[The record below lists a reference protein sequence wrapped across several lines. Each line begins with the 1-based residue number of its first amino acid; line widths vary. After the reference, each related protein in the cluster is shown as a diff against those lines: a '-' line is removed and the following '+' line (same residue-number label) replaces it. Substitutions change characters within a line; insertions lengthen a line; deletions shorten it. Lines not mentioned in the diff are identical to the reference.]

1 MLMELS
7 FVLAGIII
15 VLTGVS
21 AWLWHRLRSLTAAH
35 PVPDAQPHSDDSFI
49 SALRMAIDALPDAM
63 YLADTNNRLL
73 IANQQYAQQLGFQ
86 NIDDLLGKTMRDVF
100 PPEQAEAY
108 LAEDQMVM
116 KTGQP
121 FRLEIPHEAADGSH
135 EWFHILKVP
144 IRQHDKIIGV
154 MGMIRNI
161 TEVRTS
167 QESLYARIAQFRLLS
182 HIDADINST
191 LDMRYVANS
200 ALDILLRFS
209 QAEAGFIAI
218 VTDNSEELRVVA
230 TLGAY
235 PNLQVNSLVKAHE
248 GVLGRVLRTQK
259 PELISDVASDP
270 DYTPMLRD
278 TRAMIVMPMLSQ
290 DHLVGAIKLETSRPH
305 RFNDD
310 VYQFAQLVAARIA
323 LAVENANL
331 YTLVQH
337 KLGEMEKLYHE
348 TQALFQEKSRL
359 EQLKTDMI
367 RIASHDL
374 KNPLSV
380 IQGYIMIMRMEE
392 AKLHE
397 EVRGFLGE
405 MERSAARMSKILQDI
420 LSLEKIDQRARGEFR
435 VLNLESIVN
444 NLYAEFLPQAQLRNQ
459 TLELQRKTPASYT
472 IEGDEAQLYEAL
484 ANLVS
489 NAIKYTPEGGQV
501 TLSLDRSDQ
510 HVVFKVRDTGYGI
523 PDDMQKRLF
532 EPFYRAKTDET
543 IDIEGTGLGLHLV
556 KNIVERHTGVLI
568 FESTYGKGSLFGFSL
583 PAKS

>member
-1 MLMELS
+1 MDLS

-15 VLTGVS
+15 ALIGVN
-21 AWLWHRLRSLTAAH
+21 AWLWYRLHSASPAL
-35 PVPDAQPHSDDSFI
+35 PEAQPARDDDSFI
-49 SALRMAIDALPDAM
+49 GALRMAIDALPDAM
-63 YLADTNNRLL
+63 YLADTQNRFL
-73 IANQQYAQQLGFQ
+73 IANQQYAHQLGFQ
-86 NIDDLLGKTMRDVF
+86 HIDDLIGKTMRDIF

-108 LAEDQMVM
+108 LTEDRTVM

-135 EWFHILKVP
+135 QWYHVLKVP
-144 IRQHDKIIGV
+144 IRQNDRIIGV

-218 VTDNSEELRVVA
+218 VTENKEELRVVA

-235 PNLQVNSLVKAHE
+235 PDLEVNSVVKAQE
-248 GVLGRVLRTQK
+248 GVMGRVIRNQK
-259 PELISDVASDP
+259 PELILDVASDP
-270 DYTPMLRD
+270 DYTPRLRD

-305 RFNDD
+305 RFNPD

-323 LAVENANL
+323 LAIDNAQL
-331 YTLVQH
+331 YTLVQR
-337 KLGEMEKLYHE
+337 KLDETEKLYHE

-380 IQGYIMIMRMEE
+380 IQGYIMLMRMEE
-392 AKLHE
+392 ARLDE
-397 EVRGFLGE
+397 DMRGFIND

-420 LSLEKIDQRARGEFR
+420 LSLEKIDQRARSEFR
-435 VLNLESIVN
+435 TLNLENMVN
-444 NLYAEFLPQAQLRNQ
+444 TLYAEFLPQAQLRSQ
-459 TLELQRKTPASYT
+459 TFEFQHRTPANYT

-489 NAIKYTPEGGQV
+489 NAIKYTPDGGKV
-501 TLSLDRSDQ
+501 TMSLDRSDQ

-523 PDDMQKRLF
+523 PDELQQRLF

-543 IDIEGTGLGLHLV
+543 MDIEGTGLGLHLV